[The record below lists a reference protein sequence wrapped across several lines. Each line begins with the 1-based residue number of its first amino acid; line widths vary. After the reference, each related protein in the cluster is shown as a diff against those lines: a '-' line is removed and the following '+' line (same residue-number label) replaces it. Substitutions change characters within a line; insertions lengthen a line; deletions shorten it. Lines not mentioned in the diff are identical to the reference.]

1 MNVPKLR
8 FKEFT
13 DEWIKIDLSTC
24 FEYFSTNS
32 LSREQLSDYGIIKN
46 IHYGDIHKKYG
57 NVVDVEN
64 DVAIYIKDA
73 EQNNKY
79 EFCCENDIIF
89 ADASEDYDGIGKA
102 IELINVN
109 EKLVSGLHT
118 IHARDKKQFFS
129 PLFKG
134 YYFNTPIIHN
144 QIRIL
149 ANGFKVFGISKD
161 NINNLKVMLP
171 SKQEQE
177 KIAKLLSLLDKKIQL
192 QTKKIEALKLFKKGL
207 FDIQLK
213 INGKES
219 IMFDDFLDEVTKKSS
234 IQNQYPVL
242 SSTSKGLFLQS
253 DYFNKQA
260 SCENNVGYKILKR
273 NQLVLS
279 PQNLWMGNININNI
293 FDIGIV
299 SPSYRVY
306 NIDIKKMDLN
316 YFNYW
321 IKTPKA
327 LYSYLISS
335 EQGASIVRRNL
346 NIEMFNQISLK
357 IPNLEKQHII
367 GNRIYQFDLKINLEE
382 EKLKLLYKLKKGLM
396 QKMFI

>member
-32 LSREQLSDYGIIKN
+32 LSREQLSDHGIIKN

-64 DVAIYIKDA
+64 DVATYIKDTD
-73 EQNNKY
+73 QINKY

-171 SKQEQE
+171 SKQEQD
-177 KIAKLLSLLDKKIQL
+177 KIAKLLSLLDKKIEL
-192 QTKKIEALKLFKKGL
+192 QTKKIEALKLFKLCILKHIFSSATVKIKLKDVSNIVKGKQINSEELSKSGSYYMLNGGTEPSGYLEKYNTLENTITISEGGNSCGYVKYNKCKFWCGGHCYSLENKLINNHYLYQLLKFNEKKIMRLRIGSGLPNIQKKDLENFEL
-207 FDIQLK
+207 FIHEKDNQYKIANLLMKYDTKIELEKNKLDKLALLK
-213 INGKES
+213 IG
-219 IMFDDFLDEVTKKSS
+219 LL
-234 IQNQYPVL
+234 QN
-242 SSTSKGLFLQS
+242 
-253 DYFNKQA
+253 
-260 SCENNVGYKILKR
+260 
-273 NQLVLS
+273 
-279 PQNLWMGNININNI
+279 
-293 FDIGIV
+293 
-299 SPSYRVY
+299 
-306 NIDIKKMDLN
+306 
-316 YFNYW
+316 
-321 IKTPKA
+321 
-327 LYSYLISS
+327 
-335 EQGASIVRRNL
+335 
-346 NIEMFNQISLK
+346 
-357 IPNLEKQHII
+357 
-367 GNRIYQFDLKINLEE
+367 
-382 EKLKLLYKLKKGLM
+382 
-396 QKMFI
+396 MFI

>member
-1 MNVPKLR
+1 MNAPKLR

-13 DEWIKIDLSTC
+13 DDWKSDKISNLTTYVDYRGKTPVKTETGIFLITAKNVKKGYIDYNCSKEYVEASQYNAIMHRGLPKVGDVLVTTEAPCGNVAQIDNANVALAQRIIKYRGNDLINND
-24 FEYFSTNS
+24 FLKYE
-32 LSREQLSDYGIIKN
+32 LLSDYFQTELKRVASGGTV
-46 IHYGDIHKKYG
+46 YGVKGSTLHQMSINYCSK
-57 NVVDVEN
+57 E
-64 DVAIYIKDA
+64 
-73 EQNNKY
+73 EQ
-79 EFCCENDIIF
+79 
-89 ADASEDYDGIGKA
+89 
-102 IELINVN
+102 
-109 EKLVSGLHT
+109 T
-118 IHARDKKQFFS
+118 
-129 PLFKG
+129 
-134 YYFNTPIIHN
+134 
-144 QIRIL
+144 
-149 ANGFKVFGISKD
+149 
-161 NINNLKVMLP
+161 
-171 SKQEQE
+171 
-177 KIAKLLSLLDKKIQL
+177 KIAQFLSLLDKKIEL
-192 QTKKIEALKLFKKGL
+192 QKRKIKALKLFKKGL

-219 IMFDDFLDEVTKKSS
+219 IMFDDFLDEVTEKSS

-260 SCENNVGYKILKR
+260 SSENNVGYKILKR

>member
-13 DEWIKIDLSTC
+13 NEWNYRCLSEISTEITYGMNSASTEFDGLNKYIRITDIDDETGNFKPSNLVSPSNKLEDKFLVKKDDILFARTGASTGKTYLYNIKDGKLYFAGFLIKAHIANHNSNFIFQQTKLEKYKKWVKLTSMRSGQPGINSE
-24 FEYFSTNS
+24 EYGKCIFSITS
-32 LSREQLSDYGIIKN
+32 LSE
-46 IHYGDIHKKYG
+46 
-57 NVVDVEN
+57 EN
-64 DVAIYIKDA
+64 
-73 EQNNKY
+73 
-79 EFCCENDIIF
+79 
-89 ADASEDYDGIGKA
+89 
-102 IELINVN
+102 
-109 EKLVSGLHT
+109 
-118 IHARDKKQFFS
+118 
-129 PLFKG
+129 
-134 YYFNTPIIHN
+134 
-144 QIRIL
+144 
-149 ANGFKVFGISKD
+149 
-161 NINNLKVMLP
+161 
-171 SKQEQE
+171 
-177 KIAKLLSLLDKKIQL
+177 KIAQFLSLLDKKIEL

-219 IMFDDFLDEVTKKSS
+219 IMFDDFLDEVTEKSS

-260 SCENNVGYKILKR
+260 SSENNVGYKILKR

-357 IPNLEKQHII
+357 VPKLEKQHII
-367 GNRIYQFDLKINLEE
+367 GNKIYQFNLKINFEE
-382 EKLKLLYKLKKGLM
+382 EKLKQLHKLKKALL
-396 QKMFI
+396 QNMFV

>member
-13 DEWIKIDLSTC
+13 DSYKKMKYKDVLKIKSGKDQKRIECKNGKYPILGTGGKIGTTNMFLYNKPSVLIGRKGTINKPQYMETPFWTVDTLFYSQIYKPNIPKYLFYSFQNVNWQKYDESTGVP
-24 FEYFSTNS
+24 S
-32 LSREQLSDYGIIKN
+32 LSSSTIESVECFIPSIDEQIK
-46 IHYGDIHKKYG
+46 
-57 NVVDVEN
+57 
-64 DVAIYIKDA
+64 
-73 EQNNKY
+73 
-79 EFCCENDIIF
+79 
-89 ADASEDYDGIGKA
+89 
-102 IELINVN
+102 
-109 EKLVSGLHT
+109 VS
-118 IHARDKKQFFS
+118 KF
-129 PLFKG
+129 
-134 YYFNTPIIHN
+134 
-144 QIRIL
+144 
-149 ANGFKVFGISKD
+149 
-161 NINNLKVMLP
+161 
-171 SKQEQE
+171 
-177 KIAKLLSLLDKKIQL
+177 LSLLDKKIEL

-207 FDIQLK
+207 FDTQLEN
-213 INGKES
+213 NGKES
-219 IMFDDFLDEVTKKSS
+219 IMFDNFLYEVTEKSS

-260 SCENNVGYKILKR
+260 SSENNVGYKILKR

-306 NIDIKKMDLN
+306 NIDIKKIDLN

-327 LYSYLISS
+327 LYCYLISS

-367 GNRIYQFDLKINLEE
+367 GNKIYQFNLKINFEE
-382 EKLKLLYKLKKGLM
+382 EKLKQLHKLKKALL
-396 QKMFI
+396 QNMFI